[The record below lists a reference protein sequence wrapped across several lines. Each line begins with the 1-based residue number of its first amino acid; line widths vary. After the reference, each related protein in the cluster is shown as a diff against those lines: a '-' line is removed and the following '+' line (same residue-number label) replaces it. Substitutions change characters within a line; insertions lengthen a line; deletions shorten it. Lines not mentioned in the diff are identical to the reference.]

1 MKSIVNQQQ
10 IILMCSKALQFYDIR
25 LIDHGT
31 RVAYIAGQIL
41 PYMPSELKL
50 DFKQLFLLSVFH
62 DIGAYKTEEVDR
74 MVQFETANV
83 DAHSIYGYLF
93 LKHLSPLGEDA
104 LAVLYHH
111 SPYRELSNQTPA
123 IAAYSQLLHIAD
135 RIDIASLNS
144 ISKDKIIASLGRLNY
159 FEQKY
164 IDAFERALVHN
175 PNLLDDC
182 KNLAFDWANRVLLNL
197 EISDAEAKEFLN
209 MVIYSIDF
217 KSLSTMLHSINTTT
231 ISVFIGKLMGLN
243 KRDLDYIFYGAFVH
257 DIGKIAIP
265 DTILEHPGRLN
276 NEQMDIMRKHIV
288 FSEEILSGIFN
299 PEVVN
304 IAIRHHEKL
313 DGSGYPYGLKA
324 EDLSLSERIVAVADI
339 VSALTASRSYKEAY
353 EWSTAYTILSDMA
366 DKNLLDAKIV
376 SKLSDCWPQLQLELD
391 AVAGPVIAKYDAVQ
405 NEYKQLVK
413 K

>member
-1 MKSIVNQQQ
+1 MNPIVNQQQ

-41 PYMPSELKL
+41 PYLPSDLKL
-50 DFKQLFLLSVFH
+50 EFKQLFLLGVFH

-74 MVQFETANV
+74 LVQFETANV

-93 LKHLSPLGEDA
+93 LKHLSPLGKNSK
-104 LAVLYHH
+104 AVLYHH
-111 SPYRELSNQTPA
+111 TPYKDLINESPTIN
-123 IAAYSQLLHIAD
+123 AYSQLLHIAD
-135 RIDIASLNS
+135 RIDIAILNS
-144 ISKDKIIASLGRLNY
+144 ISKERIISSLSKTGY
-159 FEQKY
+159 FDQLY
-164 IDAFERALVHN
+164 IDAFERALIHN
-175 PNLLDDC
+175 PNLYHDC
-182 KNLAFDWANRVLLNL
+182 QTVAFDWANRVLLNL
-197 EISDAEAKEFLN
+197 EIDEEEAKEFLN

-231 ISVFIGKLMGLN
+231 ISVFIGKIMGLSE
-243 KRDLDYIFYGAFVH
+243 RDLNYIYYGAFVH
-257 DIGKIAIP
+257 DIGKVAIP

-276 NEQMDIMRKHIV
+276 SEQMEIMRKHII

-299 PEVVN
+299 SEVVN

-366 DKNLLDAKIV
+366 SKNLLDADIV
-376 SKLSDCWPQLQLELD
+376 SHLSDCWPQLQAELD
-391 AVAGPVIAKYDAVQ
+391 MVAGPVIAKYEAVQ
-405 NEYKQLVK
+405 NEYKQLMA
-413 K
+413 